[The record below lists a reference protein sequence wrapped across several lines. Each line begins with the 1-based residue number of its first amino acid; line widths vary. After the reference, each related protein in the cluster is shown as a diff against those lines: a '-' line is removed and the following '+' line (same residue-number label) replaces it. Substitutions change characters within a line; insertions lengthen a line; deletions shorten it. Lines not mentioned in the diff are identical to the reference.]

1 MPTAEIARSASEAI
15 GDELR
20 FEFGK
25 NWARFLEVVTEAHV
39 HEAELSLQ
47 QALQVQD
54 LAQKC
59 FLDIGSG
66 SGLFSLAARRLGARV
81 HSFDYDPT
89 SVACTRTLREKFF
102 PSDERWTVERGSVLD
117 EDYLRGLGQ
126 FDVVYS
132 WGVLHHTGDLWKAL
146 ELAARPVRVGGC
158 LFVSIY
164 NDQGRASRWWTR
176 VKVVYN
182 RLPRTLRFL
191 ILLPSLLGIWGL
203 TFVRDT
209 LRLNPLKTWNNYN
222 AKRGMSAWHDLVDWV
237 GGYPFEVAKPEAVFQ
252 LYRARG
258 FRLEGLSTRAGGFGC
273 NQFLFVLER

>member
-1 MPTAEIARSASEAI
+1 MSASTGSITI

-25 NWARFLEVVTEAHV
+25 NWAGFLETINEAHIR
-39 HEAELSLQ
+39 EAELSLK

-54 LAQKC
+54 LAQKS

-81 HSFDYDPT
+81 HSFDYDPN
-89 SVACTRTLREKFF
+89 SVACTRTIRERFS
-102 PSDERWTVERGSVLD
+102 PGDDRWTVERGSAL
-117 EDYLRGLGQ
+117 EEEYINSLGQ

-132 WGVLHHTGDLWKAL
+132 FGVLHHTGNLWRAL
-146 ELAARPVRVGGC
+146 DLAARPVRVGGC

-164 NDQGRASRWWTR
+164 NDQGRISRWWTR

-182 RLPRTLRFL
+182 RLPRGLRFL
-191 ILLPSLLGIWGL
+191 VLLPSFVGIWGL
-203 TFVRDT
+203 IFLRDI
-209 LRLNPLKTWNNYN
+209 LRLNPFKTWRGYN
-222 AKRGMSAWHDLVDWV
+222 ANRGMSAWHDLVDWV

-252 LYRARG
+252 FYRARG
-258 FRLEGLSTRAGGFGC
+258 FRLEGLSTCAGGSGC
-273 NQFLFVLER
+273 NQFLFLRER